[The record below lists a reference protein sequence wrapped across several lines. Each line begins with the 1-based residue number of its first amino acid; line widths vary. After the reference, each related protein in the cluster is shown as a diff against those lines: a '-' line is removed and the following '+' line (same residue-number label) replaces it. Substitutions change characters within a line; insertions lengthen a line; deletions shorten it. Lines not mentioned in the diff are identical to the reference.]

1 MKKFV
6 PISLAVAAFLFVGTR
21 WLRSQGDAA
30 AAQQEIKI
38 YSMID
43 QSAGLASEGKRMVE
57 GLNLA
62 IKNIN
67 KAGGIKGKKIKLVEV
82 FDDSYDPAKTKP
94 FVNKL
99 IAEGKPIIISPLGSP
114 TTASY
119 MDAIKDK
126 KLFVLAPFSG
136 SPAIRKEHPHIVHM
150 MPDYNAMELVL
161 FKLAKGQGLNKFAF
175 FAQGDEVTE
184 GVKKIIA
191 DAGIKA
197 DEHIFV
203 PYERNTTDFSKQKKQ
218 IEEYKPQA
226 IILLTTVAAATAF
239 LRQLGAE
246 NLVGK
251 KLFSIQ
257 LGDTKFKQFLGQQG
271 IEKQV
276 TDMQSVPNPE
286 KSDLALVKEYREAM
300 GTKKP
305 DPFSFWTYWA
315 VKLFEAIAKTID
327 GEVTAD
333 SLAEA
338 AKKLDVDLGGIKM
351 KYDAKGPNLMPFVFM
366 DDGQGGDWKMTEV
379 K

>member
-1 MKKFV
+1 MKKFI
-6 PISLAVAAFLFVGTR
+6 PISLTVAAVLFVGTR
-21 WLRSQGDAA
+21 WLRSQADTAATKADAA
-30 AAQQEIKI
+30 AAHQEIKV

-67 KAGGIKGKKIKLVEV
+67 KAGGINGKKIKLIEA

-99 IAEGKPIIISPLGSP
+99 IAEDKPIIVSPLGSP

-119 MDAIKDK
+119 MDEIKDK

-136 SPAIRKEHPHIVHM
+136 SPAIRKEHEHIVHM

-161 FKLAKGQGLNKFAF
+161 FKLAKSQGLKKFAF

-191 DAGIKA
+191 DAGITA
-197 DEHIFV
+197 DDHIFV

-257 LGDTKFKQFLGQQG
+257 LGDTKFKQFLKQQG

-276 TDMQSVPNPE
+276 TEIN
-286 KSDLALVKEYREAM
+286 
-300 GTKKP
+300 
-305 DPFSFWTYWA
+305 
-315 VKLFEAIAKTID
+315 
-327 GEVTAD
+327 AD

-338 AKKLDVDLGGIKM
+338 AKKVDVDLGGIKM
-351 KYDAKGPNLMPFVFM
+351 KYDQKGPNLMPFVFM